1 MEIQSHHFCQAHT
14 QKFCRTQRMVM
25 TNKNETK
32 SFPPSV
38 TIFRLADRPIV
49 VKKASIKSVCN
60 EVSKLTFMKWKYSRQ
75 ESTSATNIPP
85 RPDSARST
93 FLKRNFCA
101 PSSEIIGH
109 RAIATAWIADTLT
122 INIPS
127 EEFIVHVSLFS
138 TRNNYLHSWPVFCL
152 SLDKVS
158 RLENL
163 RGEIFRI

>member
-14 QKFCRTQRMVM
+14 QEVLQTQRMVM

-85 RPDSARST
+85 TTGLGTEYFSKNGT
-93 FLKRNFCA
+93 FLRSQA
-101 PSSEIIGH
+101 P
-109 RAIATAWIADTLT
+109 
-122 INIPS
+122 
-127 EEFIVHVSLFS
+127 
-138 TRNNYLHSWPVFCL
+138 
-152 SLDKVS
+152 K
-158 RLENL
+158 
-163 RGEIFRI
+163 